1 MFVSLSNS
9 TQKKKKAILSIV
21 KGMLGRNYCPSVS
34 HCEDGLLSWNLCEDM
49 SCFPSS
55 GTATATE
62 TTITVSSLPA
72 AAAAKTTT
80 TTTTTWLATATPRI
94 FCKGFV
100 LFRSLLSLSLSH
112 CAWLLPGRSLGPTV
126 ASPSSRRQS
135 LLVWLPACL
144 VGFIGNYNFLNYP
157 AERS

>member
-9 TQKKKKAILSIV
+9 TQKKKRAILSIV

-100 LFRSLLSLSLSH
+100 LFRSLLSLSLSL
-112 CAWLLPGRSLGPTV
+112 CLTFARAIAWTDGRFPVQSQAISLSLVACLPGWIHWQL
-126 ASPSSRRQS
+126 
-135 LLVWLPACL
+135 
-144 VGFIGNYNFLNYP
+144 
-157 AERS
+157 